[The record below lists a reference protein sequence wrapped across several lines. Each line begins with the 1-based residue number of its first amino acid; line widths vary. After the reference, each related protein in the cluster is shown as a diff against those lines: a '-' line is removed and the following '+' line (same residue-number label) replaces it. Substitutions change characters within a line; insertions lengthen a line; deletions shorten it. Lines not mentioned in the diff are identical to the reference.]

1 MHDTFVMLNVKK
13 SQVMKKVIK
22 KSILMGVM
30 LTTLLSNA
38 TNEGSSFIPK
48 KEKDIS
54 RTMVTINDVKK
65 GQKLVI
71 KDVNG
76 FVLYKE
82 LLKEAGIYTK
92 TFDLTELPDGD
103 YVFELD
109 KDLQIKTIP
118 FSVFSN
124 EVTFD
129 KEKETTIYKP
139 YIRLKDNYIYINKLA
154 LNEAPLDVKIYYSGD
169 SNTGYNEL
177 IYSETIKNTKSIGK
191 VYKLLKDA
199 PGKYSVEL
207 SSDNRTYQES
217 FTL

>member
-1 MHDTFVMLNVKK
+1 
-13 SQVMKKVIK
+13 MKKVIK

-48 KEKDIS
+48 KEKDIA
-54 RTMVTINDVKK
+54 RTMVTINNVRE

-71 KDVNG
+71 KDLNG

-82 LLKEAGIYTK
+82 LIEETGIYSK

-109 KDLQIKTIP
+109 KDLEIKTIP
-118 FSVFSN
+118 FSVSSN
-124 EVTFD
+124 KVIFD

-139 YIRLKDNYIYINKLA
+139 YVKLKDNYIYINKLA
-154 LNEAPLDVKIYYSGD
+154 LDEAPLEVKIYYSGND
-169 SNTGYNEL
+169 TGHKEL

-191 VYKLLKDA
+191 AYRLLKSA
-199 PGKYSVEL
+199 HGNYNVEL

-217 FTL
+217 FNL